1 MHLFYTP
8 DISGNTYQLSESESK
23 HCIRVLR
30 LKRGDEVRLVDGR
43 GGRYSALVESEDP
56 RHCLLVVKERE
67 QTASDF
73 PYYLHIGIA
82 PTKNMDRMEWFLE
95 KVTEIG
101 VNEITPVICERSE
114 RRDLRTDR
122 LERVVV
128 AAMKQSLKS
137 FLPVIND
144 PLPFSK
150 WISTVQSGFRGIAH
164 CMPGEKISLWDINR
178 IDEVCLAIGPE
189 GDFTE
194 AEVGLALKSGFTG
207 LDLGTSRLRTE
218 TAGVVAVHGIQM
230 MNGIKNKTAP

>member
-8 DISGNTYQLSESESK
+8 DISGSTYQLSESESK

-114 RRDLRTDR
+114 RRELRVER

-178 IDEVCLAIGPE
+178 VDEVCLAIGPE

-194 AEVGLALKSGFTG
+194 DEVGLALKSGFTG